1 VANKAQRLLRSRRVK
16 LQDIVADG
24 LLEPGATLRL
34 HLRGE
39 EAATATVTERGWI
52 RLADGREFAAPSPA
66 ASAAVGGASFDGWHL
81 WRRADGDTLDH
92 LRQQLLDQAA
102 EDPDHADD
110 HPGLVAALSADGRA
124 WLKDVRE
131 LAEDEEPTTIRVSDL
146 LRMWGQERRTASA
159 VAHIEGDLADRGLR
173 AEQDFRSL
181 PIDAEISIGRIGPP
195 TEPDGEPVRTR
206 PPPPTGLTLGAVLP
220 RGQELCTVHQDDRL
234 ETAITKMQLN
244 GFSQLPVMSG
254 RTLKGAVTWESIALA
269 RHTRPDAGLREAMVQ
284 PQSRRGDTHLLDVIR
299 DISSEGFVV
308 VEDATGRPMGVVT
321 PADVAAAYDAFATPF
336 SLIGDLDRLLRN
348 VIDESMDW
356 QDVLAVLDPSGE
368 RKLTSIDQFT
378 FGDYLRAFENEAL
391 WQQLG
396 WSVDRS
402 VFREQLEAIRA
413 IRNDVMH
420 FNPDPPPE
428 GTVDM
433 LRRTQDLVRYLVGH

>member
-1 VANKAQRLLRSRRVK
+1 MANKAQRLLRGRRVK

-24 LLEPGATLRL
+24 LLDPGSTLRL

-52 RLADGREFAAPSPA
+52 RLEDGREFAAPSPA

-81 WRRADGDTLDH
+81 WRTESGQTLDH

-102 EDPDHADD
+102 DDPDHGDD
-110 HPGLVAALSADGRA
+110 NPGFVAALSADGRA
-124 WLKDVRE
+124 WLKNVRDLTE
-131 LAEDEEPTTIRVSDL
+131 EEEPTTIRVSDL

-181 PIDAEISIGRIGPP
+181 PIDAEISIGRVGPR
-195 TEPDGEPVRTR
+195 TEADGEPVRTR
-206 PPPPTGLTLGAVLP
+206 PPPPTGLTLGGVLP
-220 RGQELCTVHQDDRL
+220 RGQVLCTVHQDDRL
-234 ETAITKMQLN
+234 DTAITKMQLN

-254 RTLKGAVTWESIALA
+254 RTLKGAVTWRSIALA
-269 RHTRPDAGLREAMVQ
+269 RHTRPDARLRDALVQ
-284 PQSRRGDTHLLDVIR
+284 PLSRREDTHLLDVIR
-299 DISSEGFVV
+299 DISNEGFMV
-308 VEDATGRPMGVVT
+308 VEDVSGRPIGVVT

-336 SLIGDLDRLLRN
+336 SLIGDLDRLLRS

-368 RKLTSIDQFT
+368 RKLRSIDQFS
-378 FGDYLRAFENEAL
+378 FGDYLRAFENEGL

-402 VFREQLEAIRA
+402 VFREQLEAIRT

-428 GTVDM
+428 GTVEM